1 MSKIR
6 VLTLTHEY
14 PPVGGGGGRVAQDIA
29 EGLANRGFEVW
40 VLTAHYGDLPTRQDG
55 DVTVRRIHSGRTQPF
70 RAGIRAMLGYVIG
83 AVIQGYSII
92 RRWKPDILHVH
103 FAVPAGA
110 AAWLLHLLT
119 GVPYML
125 TVHLGDV
132 PGGVPEKT
140 SGWFRWVYPFT
151 PLIWRKAARVVAV
164 SEFTRRLAKKH
175 YDVPIDVVY
184 NGVDLKAL
192 DPGVITVNLPPQV
205 VFAGRFV
212 EQKNP
217 LQVVRTLAGLQHLDW
232 KCVMLGDGPL
242 RPLVEKEI
250 AVNHLQDRFRL
261 PGWVTPEEVLNYFR
275 ESDILFLPSRS
286 EGLPVVGV
294 QACAL
299 GLALVLS
306 RAGGCID
313 LVEENRNGFLV
324 EQDDGEGFRNALS
337 LLLSSPG
344 VLQGYRRA
352 SRGVADKF
360 DLEKVIESYSRMIEN
375 ILRDKTGT

>member
-29 EGLANRGFEVW
+29 EGLARRGYEVL
-40 VLTAHYGDLPTRQDG
+40 VLTAHYGDLPFHQEG
-55 DVTVRRIHSGRTQPF
+55 EVTVQRLRSGRTQPY
-70 RAGIRAMLGYVIG
+70 RAGMGAMLGYVIG

-119 GVPYML
+119 GVPYIL

-140 SGWFRWVYPFT
+140 SGWFKWVYPFT
-151 PLIWRKAARVVAV
+151 PPIWRKAARVIAV
-164 SEFTRRLAKKH
+164 SEFTHQLAKKH
-175 YDVPIDVVY
+175 YDVPIEVIF
-184 NGVDLKAL
+184 NGVDLQAL
-192 DPGVITVNLPPQV
+192 DPGDIAVNQPPQV
-205 VFAGRFV
+205 IFAGRFV

-217 LQVVRTLAGLQHLDW
+217 VQVVRTLAALQHLDW

-242 RPLVEKEI
+242 RSAVEKEI
-250 AVNHLQDRFRL
+250 VANHLEERFHL
-261 PGWVTPEEVLNYFR
+261 PGWVTPQQVLAYYR
-275 ESDILFLPSRS
+275 DSDILFLPSRS

-306 RAGGCID
+306 RVGGCID
-313 LVEENRNGFLV
+313 LVEEQRNGFLIDP
-324 EQDDGEGFRNALS
+324 DDAEGFRNALS
-337 LLLSSPG
+337 LLLTSPG
-344 VLQGYRRA
+344 ILQDFRRA
-352 SRGVADKF
+352 SREIAGKF
-360 DLEKVIESYSRMIEN
+360 DLDRVIESYGEIIQN
-375 ILRDKTGT
+375 ILVEKKR